1 MSHTPMQQHRGTG
14 ARPVQHVT
22 ERWQGSSSTQC
33 GKSSLGYRRR
43 SQGWGG
49 MNPNLGGTYPHLT
62 LILYLKTMDSK
73 RFIQLKKSNISHQTV
88 KLAGAWRQGDGSLE
102 SITRNRVPGLG
113 YRRPELKR
121 KKKNTGHQAFT
132 DLRKFA
138 RWKAVKKND
147 KAQTGRKYLQ
157 TTYLTKS

>member
-1 MSHTPMQQHRGTG
+1 
-14 ARPVQHVT
+14 
-22 ERWQGSSSTQC
+22 
-33 GKSSLGYRRR
+33 
-43 SQGWGG
+43 

-121 KKKNTGHQAFT
+121 KKKKYRPPGFHR
-132 DLRKFA
+132 LK
-138 RWKAVKKND
+138 KICSVK
-147 KAQTGRKYLQ
+147 GC
-157 TTYLTKS
+157 